1 MFYQKNMALK
11 MEAANGKIEHV
22 KRKSRKMTI

>member
-1 MFYQKNMALK
+1 MALK

-22 KRKSRKMTI
+22 KRRSRKMTI